1 MLTDTLLA
9 DLAVLHVFRAMQSLI
24 VSLTTSSFVV
34 AASLHW
40 PGKVSDLK
48 QVRLPPPS
56 VKMECVCVWWE
67 GRVQERNKRG
77 TAVTMCFSVLPK
89 ISVKCH

>member
-1 MLTDTLLA
+1 MLTDTLSA

-56 VKMECVCVWWE
+56 VKMECVCVCG
-67 GRVQERNKRG
+67 GRGEFKREIREE
-77 TAVTMCFSVLPK
+77 LQ
-89 ISVKCH
+89 